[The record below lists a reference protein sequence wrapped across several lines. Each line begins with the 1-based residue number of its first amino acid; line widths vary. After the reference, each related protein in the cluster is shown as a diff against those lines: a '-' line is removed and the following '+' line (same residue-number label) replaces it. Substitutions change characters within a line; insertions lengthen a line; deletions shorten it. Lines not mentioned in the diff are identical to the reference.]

1 MTIRDRF
8 EHSVTL
14 VGGMIIGAAVMYIFD
29 EHRGAQ
35 RRARVRDKVTHSGH
49 VVGKKFRKGTRDILN
64 RAAGSVAELRSTLR
78 DRLKPVSDDQLLDR
92 VRSQLGHVVSHS
104 GLLQVGVR
112 NGSVMVRGP
121 VRDGEAEK
129 IKNRLARTRGVKE
142 CQLDLTTHSDLDRIF
157 RREDITRQQAS

>member
-14 VGGMIIGAAVMYIFD
+14 VSGMIIGAAVMYMFD

-35 RRARVRDKVTHSGH
+35 RRARARDKVTHSGH
-49 VVGKKFRKGTRDILN
+49 VLGRRLRKGSKDLLN
-64 RAAGSVAELRSTLR
+64 RAVGSLAELRSTLR
-78 DRLKPVSDDQLLDR
+78 DRLKPVDDDQLLDR

-112 NGSVMVRGP
+112 DGCVMVRGP
-121 VRDGEAEK
+121 VRDGEVEK
-129 IKNRLARTRGVKE
+129 IKNRLSKTRGVRE
-142 CQLDLTTHSDLDRIF
+142 CQLDLTTHSDLDGIF
-157 RREDITRQQAS
+157 RREEIARREAS

>member
-14 VGGMIIGAAVMYIFD
+14 VSGMIIGAAVMYIFD

-35 RRARVRDKVTHSGH
+35 RRARARDKVTHTGH
-49 VVGKKFRKGTRDILN
+49 VLGRRLRKGSRDLMN
-64 RAAGSVAELRSTLR
+64 RAVGSVAELRSTLR
-78 DRLKPVSDDQLLDR
+78 DRLTPISDDQLLDR

-112 NGSVMVRGP
+112 DGCVMVKGP
-121 VRDGEAEK
+121 VREGEIEK
-129 IKNRLARTRGVKE
+129 IKNRLSRTRGVRE
-142 CQLDLTTHSDLDRIF
+142 CRLDLTPHSDLDRVF
-157 RREDITRQQAS
+157 RREDIARQQAI